1 MASPSKKRRYEF
13 LKIPYI
19 AVQHNLIYVI
29 MYKQTGFFQFYS
41 CFFLVFFVLFG
52 NQVCAQSPKDSLKVA
67 YFASGCFWCVETI
80 FESVDGVEEAVSG
93 YSGGQEENPTYKS
106 TSSGVSGHAE
116 TVAVYYNPSKIS
128 YQNLL
133 TVYFGS
139 QDPTTYGQF
148 PDFGSAYRSVVFHQN
163 KQEKK
168 AVDSL
173 HSILNRKIY
182 GGKMQTEILPFEK
195 FYKAEEEHQDFK
207 KNNPNNPYIQKVS
220 IPRLERFKKVFFKT
234 ADKEL

>member
-1 MASPSKKRRYEF
+1 MC
-13 LKIPYI
+13 
-19 AVQHNLIYVI
+19 
-29 MYKQTGFFQFYS
+29 KQIRFFHSCF
-41 CFFLVFFVLFG
+41 CFFLLFFVMLG
-52 NQVCAQSPKDSLKVA
+52 NPCRAQSPKDSLKVA
-67 YFASGCFWCVETI
+67 YFASGCFWCVEAI

-93 YSGGQEENPTYKS
+93 YSGGQEENPSYES

-139 QDPTTYGQF
+139 QNPTTYGQF

-163 KQEKK
+163 KKEKK
-168 AVDSL
+168 AIDSL

-195 FYKAEEEHQDFK
+195 FYKAEEEHQNFE

-220 IPRLERFKKVFFKT
+220 IPRLARFKKGFSKLQTKNFKQ
-234 ADKEL
+234 

>member
-1 MASPSKKRRYEF
+1 MCKQKRF
-13 LKIPYI
+13 LLFYTRIF
-19 AVQHNLIYVI
+19 LIFVI
-29 MYKQTGFFQFYS
+29 FGIQAKAQT
-41 CFFLVFFVLFG
+41 
-52 NQVCAQSPKDSLKVA
+52 PKDSLRVA

-173 HSILNRKIY
+173 YSILNRKIY

-207 KNNPNNPYIQKVS
+207 KNNPNNPRSQPTRQKSPPVKMGS
-220 IPRLERFKKVFFKT
+220 PSLFLQPPKRPV
-234 ADKEL
+234 

>member
-1 MASPSKKRRYEF
+1 M
-13 LKIPYI
+13 
-19 AVQHNLIYVI
+19 QHNLIYVT
-29 MYKQTGFFQFYS
+29 MCKQTRFFQFYS
-41 CFFLVFFVLFG
+41 CFFLMFFVMLG
-52 NQVCAQSPKDSLKVA
+52 NQGRAQSPKDSLKVA

-93 YSGGQEENPTYKS
+93 YSGGQEENPSYES

-139 QDPTTYGQF
+139 QNPTTYGQF

-168 AVDSL
+168 AIDSL

-195 FYKAEEEHQDFK
+195 FYKAEEEHQDFE

-220 IPRLERFKKVFFKT
+220 IPRLERFKKLFFKT
-234 ADKEL
+234 ADEEL

>member
-1 MASPSKKRRYEF
+1 MCKQKRF
-13 LKIPYI
+13 LLFYTRIF
-19 AVQHNLIYVI
+19 LIFVI
-29 MYKQTGFFQFYS
+29 FGIQAKAQT
-41 CFFLVFFVLFG
+41 
-52 NQVCAQSPKDSLKVA
+52 PKDSLRVA

-173 HSILNRKIY
+173 YSILNRKIY
-182 GGKMQTEILPFEK
+182 GGRMQTEILPFEK
-195 FYKAEEEHQDFK
+195 FYKAEEEHQDFEK
-207 KNNPNNPYIQKVS
+207 KQSQQPLYPKGFH
-220 IPRLERFKKVFFKT
+220 PKAGAF
-234 ADKEL
+234 

>member
-1 MASPSKKRRYEF
+1 
-13 LKIPYI
+13 
-19 AVQHNLIYVI
+19 
-29 MYKQTGFFQFYS
+29 MYKQTRFFHFYF
-41 CFFLVFFVLFG
+41 CLFLLFFGMLD
-52 NQVCAQSPKDSLKVA
+52 NQCLAQSPKDSLRVA

-93 YSGGQEENPTYKS
+93 YSGGQEENPSYES

-139 QDPTTYGQF
+139 QNPTTYGQF
-148 PDFGSAYRSVVFHQN
+148 PDFGSAYRSGVFHQN
-163 KQEKK
+163 KKEKK
-168 AVDSL
+168 AIDSL

-195 FYKAEEEHQDFK
+195 FYKAEEEHQDFE
-207 KNNPNNPYIQKVS
+207 KNNPNNRYIQKVS
-220 IPRLERFKKVFFKT
+220 IPRLERFQRMFVKT
-234 ADKEL
+234 TAEGF